1 VIQADHIAPAVRQR
15 CADVWLGDLMM
26 WGGVEG
32 WREMAGAAALFGVE
46 VALHSLFETGITT
59 AANLHLA
66 AAHPQVRR
74 ANDCGAVWL
83 RQDVVAPALEV
94 RGGAMA
100 VPTGPGLGV
109 ALDAAAM
116 RAATVEERVVEA

>member
-1 VIQADHIAPAVRQR
+1 
-15 CADVWLGDLMM
+15 M
-26 WGGVEG
+26 WGGIEG
-32 WREMAGAAALFGVE
+32 WRDMAATAALFGVE